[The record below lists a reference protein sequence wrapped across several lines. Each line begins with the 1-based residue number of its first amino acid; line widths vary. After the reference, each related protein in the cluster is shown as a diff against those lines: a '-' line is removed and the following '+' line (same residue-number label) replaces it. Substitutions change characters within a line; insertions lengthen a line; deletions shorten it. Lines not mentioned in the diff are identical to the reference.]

1 MNRGDEMA
9 SFCWNQR
16 SGLANYTG
24 CNAICYICQWN
35 MEARYC
41 GSWTFS
47 QFPPKCEF
55 CYHLL
60 TLIKLF
66 QTCITFF
73 LLWNTKG
80 VFEKDNLLKYETAF
94 CGPLDMDSFQHDIE
108 SHNWYAKQP
117 FQQNSCF
124 CIQFCSVC
132 YEILASGGW
141 RKTRIVRMRID
152 VPNSFL
158 SACHQSCCFSAA

>member
-1 MNRGDEMA
+1 MQSVISANEIWRLGTVVHEYSPSSHQNVNFVIIYSPSVSCFKPVSLS
-9 SFCWNQR
+9 SFCGKQKEFLRKIIFWN
-16 SGLANYTG
+16 
-24 CNAICYICQWN
+24 
-35 MEARYC
+35 
-41 GSWTFS
+41 
-47 QFPPKCEF
+47 
-55 CYHLL
+55 
-60 TLIKLF
+60 
-66 QTCITFF
+66 
-73 LLWNTKG
+73 
-80 VFEKDNLLKYETAF
+80 TAF

-108 SHNWYAKQP
+108 SHKWYAKQP

-141 RKTRIVRMRID
+141 RKRKIARMHID